1 MNLKSCIYLMSFSK
15 TLFFEIGTS
24 FGIHNY
30 CPESQPVLEKE
41 VSHYKTQIR
50 CTQKTKLAFFNI
62 QSRSREAT
70 ITSSWCDKVSSLRYI
85 LSFSKN
91 LFFI

>member
-1 MNLKSCIYLMSFSK
+1 MNLKSCIYLISFSK

-50 CTQKTKLAFFNI
+50 CTQKTKLAFLIF
-62 QSRSREAT
+62 RVAVAKRLLRRADAT
-70 ITSSWCDKVSSLRYI
+70 KSLV
-85 LSFSKN
+85 
-91 LFFI
+91 